1 MYSGKCGALER
12 TSLLVL
18 YKSRD
23 TISGKN
29 ESVLIWLS
37 VGTEKEL
44 KQSRE
49 IEKGVDKRMVSVLK

>member
-37 VGTEKEL
+37 FGTGKGLNNQEKL
-44 KQSRE
+44 RKVLIRE
-49 IEKGVDKRMVSVLK
+49 W